1 MNIALADAAQ
11 LVAITVAVL
20 LVFFRSARFMKQVTD
35 AINASEERLRNEI
48 AASSDR
54 LRDEN
59 TASEERLRNEI
70 AASSDRLRDENTAS
84 EERLRNEIAASSD
97 RLRSENREAHAA
109 ITRNIDDVKQ
119 DVREVKQD
127 IRMLTQHLLH
137 RDGADRLQ
145 GPST

>member
-1 MNIALADAAQ
+1 MNITLADAAQ

-48 AASSDR
+48 AASADR

-70 AASSDRLRDENTAS
+70 AASA
-84 EERLRNEIAASSD
+84 D

>member
-1 MNIALADAAQ
+1 MNITLADAAQ

-48 AASSDR
+48 AASADR

-59 TASEERLRNEI
+59 TTSEERLRNEI
-70 AASSDRLRDENTAS
+70 AASA
-84 EERLRNEIAASSD
+84 D

-145 GPST
+145 GPSS

>member
-1 MNIALADAAQ
+1 MNITLADAAQ

-48 AASSDR
+48 AASADR

-59 TASEERLRNEI
+59 TATEERLRNEI
-70 AASSDRLRDENTAS
+70 AASA
-84 EERLRNEIAASSD
+84 D

>member
-1 MNIALADAAQ
+1 MNISLADTAQ
-11 LVAITVAVL
+11 LVAITVAGL
-20 LVFFRSARFMKQVTD
+20 LVFFRSAKFMKQATD
-35 AINASEERLRNEI
+35 AINASEGRLRDEIAASADRLRDENTTSEERLRNEI
-48 AASSDR
+48 AAS
-54 LRDEN
+54 
-59 TASEERLRNEI
+59 A
-70 AASSDRLRDENTAS
+70 
-84 EERLRNEIAASSD
+84 D

>member
-1 MNIALADAAQ
+1 MNITLADAAQ

-48 AASSDR
+48 AASADR

-70 AASSDRLRDENTAS
+70 AASA
-84 EERLRNEIAASSD
+84 D

-145 GPST
+145 GPSS

>member
-1 MNIALADAAQ
+1 MNITLADAAQ

-48 AASSDR
+48 AASADR

-70 AASSDRLRDENTAS
+70 AASADRLRD
-84 EERLRNEIAASSD
+84 
-97 RLRSENREAHAA
+97 ENREAHAA

-127 IRMLTQHLLH
+127 LRMLTQHLLH

>member
-1 MNIALADAAQ
+1 MNITLADAAQ

-54 LRDEN
+54 LRDE
-59 TASEERLRNEI
+59 TSEERLRNEI
-70 AASSDRLRDENTAS
+70 AASSDRLRDENTTS
-84 EERLRNEIAASSD
+84 EERLRNEIAASAD

>member
-1 MNIALADAAQ
+1 MTRTQRPRTTAQ
-11 LVAITVAVL
+11 RDRR
-20 LVFFRSARFMKQVTD
+20 FR
-35 AINASEERLRNEI
+35 
-48 AASSDR
+48 
-54 LRDEN
+54 
-59 TASEERLRNEI
+59 
-70 AASSDRLRDENTAS
+70 
-84 EERLRNEIAASSD
+84 D

-145 GPST
+145 GAVDLRIADLGAEPEVVRRQAAVLLVEGFRQPRGWPSLEAAVPSIAAWAT

>member
-1 MNIALADAAQ
+1 VNITLADAAQ

-48 AASSDR
+48 AAS
-54 LRDEN
+54 
-59 TASEERLRNEI
+59 A
-70 AASSDRLRDENTAS
+70 
-84 EERLRNEIAASSD
+84 D

>member
-1 MNIALADAAQ
+1 MNITLADAAQ

-48 AASSDR
+48 AASADR

-59 TASEERLRNEI
+59 T
-70 AASSDRLRDENTAS
+70 TS

>member
-1 MNIALADAAQ
+1 MNITLADAAQ

-48 AASSDR
+48 AAS
-54 LRDEN
+54 
-59 TASEERLRNEI
+59 A
-70 AASSDRLRDENTAS
+70 DRLRDENTAS

-137 RDGADRLQ
+137 RDGAERAR
-145 GPST
+145 

>member
-1 MNIALADAAQ
+1 MNITLADAAQ

-48 AASSDR
+48 AAS
-54 LRDEN
+54 
-59 TASEERLRNEI
+59 A
-70 AASSDRLRDENTAS
+70 DRLRDENTAS

>member
-1 MNIALADAAQ
+1 MNITLADAAQ

-70 AASSDRLRDENTAS
+70 AASA
-84 EERLRNEIAASSD
+84 D

-145 GPST
+145 GPSS

>member
-1 MNIALADAAQ
+1 MNITLADAAQ

-48 AASSDR
+48 AASADR

-59 TASEERLRNEI
+59 TTSEERLRNEI
-70 AASSDRLRDENTAS
+70 AASA
-84 EERLRNEIAASSD
+84 D